1 MAKVIFR
8 LRTKHSTKP
17 QQIYLVYRFGS
28 DDKLMFPVGYTIA
41 PQYWNDRT
49 SRPRDIVECAT
60 KDIILNALDE
70 LETDTNKYI
79 TAEKAANRPI
89 TKDSLRK
96 FLEERN
102 KPQQITHKTDFL
114 DYCDNFAANAEKR
127 LNPSTG
133 RNIGKGAIREY
144 KRVNAYIQAFAEA
157 KRKQIT
163 FADINLD
170 FYTDFVEYLTNHIHA
185 STNTIGKY
193 IQDIKTIMNAAT
205 TDGLNTN
212 LQYKSPRFKAIS
224 EESESIYLTEKELQI
239 LADYDL
245 SQRPALERVRDLFL
259 IGAYTGLRFSDFT
272 RIDQT
277 TIIRGNINI
286 IQQKT
291 GKKVIIPLHPVVSDI
306 WHKYGKALP
315 RTISNQKFNDYI
327 KQVCKLAGIDE
338 PITKHFT
345 KSGFRT
351 STTAP
356 KWEYIGTHTAR
367 RSFATNLY
375 LSGFPALS
383 IMQITGHKTERAFM
397 RYIKVTGEQHANLLR
412 LHWMKNGEFIRM
424 SGNE

>member
-1 MAKVIFR
+1 M
-8 LRTKHSTKP
+8 
-17 QQIYLVYRFGS
+17 Y
-28 DDKLMFPVGYTIA
+28 PVGYSIA

-70 LETDTNKYI
+70 LETVTNKYI

-89 TKDSLRK
+89 TKETLRK
-96 FLEERN
+96 FLQDRN
-102 KPQQITHKTDFL
+102 APAKQTQKSDFL
-114 DYCDNFAANAEKR
+114 DYCDNFAASAENR
-127 LNPSTG
+127 LNPTTG
-133 RNIGKGAIREY
+133 RVIGKGTVREY
-144 KRVNAYIQAFAEA
+144 RRVNSYIQAFAVQ
-157 KRKQIT
+157 KRRRIT

-170 FYTDFVEYLTNHIHA
+170 FYGDFVAYLTNEIHA

-205 TDGLNTN
+205 ADGLNTN

-224 EESESIYLTEKELQI
+224 EESENIYLSEKELQI
-239 LADYDL
+239 LSNYDF
-245 SQRPALERVRDLFL
+245 SKHPALERVRDLFL
-259 IGAYTGLRFSDFT
+259 IGSYTGLRFSDFT
-272 RIDQT
+272 RIDKT
-277 TIIRGNINI
+277 TIQNGNINI

-291 GKKVIIPLHPVVSDI
+291 GKKVVIPLHPVVVDI
-306 WHKYGKALP
+306 WNRYGEQLP

-327 KQVCKLAGIDE
+327 KQACKLAGIDE

-345 KSGFRT
+345 KSGIKT
-351 STTAP
+351 ATTAP
-356 KWEYIGTHTAR
+356 KWEYIGAHTAR

-383 IMQITGHKTERAFM
+383 IMQITGHKTEKAFL

-412 LHWMKNGEFIRM
+412 LHWIKNGQFIKVVK
-424 SGNE
+424 